1 MTEKSSFLKIV
12 DKGLGGI
19 ILLVS
24 NFVFG
29 ILIIKSNRLELSIS
43 VIVVFLLWISADR
56 FIRKLLKN
64 LNVLKKNKV
73 WQDVLLGIL
82 DFIQLLGI
90 FLVVQLILEFIKSGI
105 NNSNPNLFEI
115 FIGIYAVMLIGFAIV
130 QTIKSFT

>member
-29 ILIIKSNRLELSIS
+29 ILIVKSNRLELSFS

-56 FIRKLLKN
+56 FIRKLLTK

-82 DFIQLLGI
+82 DFVQLLGI

>member
-29 ILIIKSNRLELSIS
+29 ILIIKSNRLELSFS

-56 FIRKLLKN
+56 FIRKLLTK

-82 DFIQLLGI
+82 DFVQLLGI